1 MKSRACRGISLI
13 EMIVVMVLV
22 SAAAVPLLSLYG
34 VVVRS
39 LPINEDTQ
47 TAAQLAQECAEHV
60 LAARRNPAVGYGAID
75 NSICNVLPP
84 PLAGFARKVEVTDLA
99 ASPPCTVKAA
109 GTCKKVEVS
118 VSAQTTEP
126 TRLTFMLVN
135 Y

>member
-1 MKSRACRGISLI
+1 MKSRSNRGVSLI

-34 VVVRS
+34 VVARS

-47 TAAQLAQECAEHV
+47 TAAQLGQECSEHIF
-60 LAARRNPAVGYGAID
+60 AARRNPAIGYGAID
-75 NSICNVLPP
+75 NSICNALPP
-84 PLAGFARKVEVTDLA
+84 PLAGFARKVKVTDLVS
-99 ASPPCTVKAA
+99 SPPCTVKKA

-118 VSAQTTEP
+118 ISAQTTDL
-126 TRLTFMLVN
+126 TLFTFMIAN